1 MYQSSFLMYLNG
13 LRNRNMRRKLVTIT
27 VCTAR
32 PGIIIGKG
40 GQEVDKLKEELKKI
54 TDKDIQI
61 NIFEVKRPELDAVIA
76 VSYTHL

>member
-1 MYQSSFLMYLNG
+1 M
-13 LRNRNMRRKLVTIT
+13 TIT

-61 NIFEVKRPELDAVIA
+61 NIFEVKRPELMLLSWLTTLPVRLKAK
-76 VSYTHL
+76 